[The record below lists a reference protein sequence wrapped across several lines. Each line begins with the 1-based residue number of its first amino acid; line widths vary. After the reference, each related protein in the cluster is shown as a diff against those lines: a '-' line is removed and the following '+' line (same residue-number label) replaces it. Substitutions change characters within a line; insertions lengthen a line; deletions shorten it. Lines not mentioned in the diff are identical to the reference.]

1 MLSIHPVLGGGMG
14 FVGFF
19 LPFKGVRKIDLWQLA
34 SWKLFCVWDLILQYP
49 PQTFPEGS
57 RQEQPPSPCELE
69 VPVSAGD
76 PL

>member
-34 SWKLFCVWDLILQYP
+34 SWKLFCVWDLILPYP

-57 RQEQPPSPCELE
+57 GQEQPPSPCELE